1 MVVTMVVVGVFFMI
15 VIIVHVFVFSVVV
28 VVMLIMS
35 VFVVV
40 RVLVFR
46 VVFMI
51 MIVVVMRMIV
61 IMIMFVL
68 GMLFMIVIV
77 VIVVIIVLA
86 MVMAVRLEQG
96 PLAEIEQP
104 RALRFQKRG
113 DRGACGQRS
122 NRIFHPRRQV
132 LTDPEHQIR
141 VLQGRSLRGPEAV
154 FVGRSAGLND
164 QIRSADTVHD
174 PRNQRMDWRNVH
186 GHARNVGHRCAAQ
199 QSSGN

>member
-1 MVVTMVVVGVFFMI
+1 MVVLI
-15 VIIVHVFVFSVVV
+15 VRVFVFSMVI

-35 VFVVV
+35 VVVVV

-46 VVFMI
+46 MVVVI

-68 GMLFMIVIV
+68 GMLFMIVIVVIV